1 MCGIL
6 SRFGKWSFSL
16 GLSVFALGAYADCG
30 GAPGYGAC
38 DNVQI
43 TLLYIDA
50 NYDAWLSVS
59 GNLANAPCNSNAS
72 PNLIQLPHSSA
83 NFKEVYAT
91 LLAAHISD
99 RMISVR
105 LAPNAPLCAVA
116 YVTMP

>member
-1 MCGIL
+1 MRNL
-6 SRFGKWSFSL
+6 LFRFGKWSLSL

-30 GAPGYGAC
+30 GTPSYGAC
-38 DNVQI
+38 NNVKI

-59 GNLANAPCNSNAS
+59 GNLANAPCTPNS
-72 PNLIQLPHSSA
+72 NLIQLPRSSA

-91 LLAAHISD
+91 LLAAHLSD
-99 RMISVR
+99 RMIDVR
-105 LAPNAPLCAVA
+105 LAPNAPLCAIA